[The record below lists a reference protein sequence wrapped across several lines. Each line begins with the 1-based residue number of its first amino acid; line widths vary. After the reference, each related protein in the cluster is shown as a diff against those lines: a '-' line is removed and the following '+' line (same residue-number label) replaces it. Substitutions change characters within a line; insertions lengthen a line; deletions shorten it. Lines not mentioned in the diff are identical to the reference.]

1 MTLLE
6 QLTPFLEV
14 STIEQIKAD
23 PKLSKVFSDTSN
35 IKFEDY
41 SFLIGRD
48 KKFELFLNLLKLK
61 NKLDRYVIL
70 KEDEQGRCC
79 EYAFMPGAP
88 ETNRCLSWYNKLQP
102 IALERNG
109 HKVEEWNISQTGL
122 IYYLNAFTCG
132 YQNAEGDEQCKPGA
146 PCKRCKEEG
155 CAKKWTFD
163 EPVKCACW
171 YLVKVDLAKMDLGFT
186 IEEIISAL

>member
-48 KKFELFLNLLKLK
+48 KNLN
-61 NKLDRYVIL
+61 Y
-70 KEDEQGRCC
+70 
-79 EYAFMPGAP
+79 
-88 ETNRCLSWYNKLQP
+88 S
-102 IALERNG
+102 
-109 HKVEEWNISQTGL
+109 
-122 IYYLNAFTCG
+122 
-132 YQNAEGDEQCKPGA
+132 
-146 PCKRCKEEG
+146 
-155 CAKKWTFD
+155 
-163 EPVKCACW
+163 
-171 YLVKVDLAKMDLGFT
+171 
-186 IEEIISAL
+186 